1 MNSPETN
8 TTPRELSTSPITL
21 NVPLPNSHDER
32 PNNNLCDTE
41 YSKQNT
47 STIRNARRLKS
58 TTYEKFSNQRI
69 MFQQSVKSERSW
81 FQIPKTS
88 LSMHGKLELT
98 AFNKQPIVCNEM
110 HDHKGYPGAFKS
122 SFGIRQSSPSR
133 IRVYSGFYSANMRG
147 IYNPTGYRRL
157 GIISPMS
164 TQRFTTSETFID
176 KSSAAG
182 VTVVDLANSAQC
194 LIVNS
199 LKTPDSKLKQE
210 FSDSAANMLHLTP
223 H

>member
-32 PNNNLCDTE
+32 SNSNPCDSE

-47 STIRNARRLKS
+47 STIRNVRRSKS
-58 TTYEKFSNQRI
+58 TTYEKFSDQRM
-69 MFQQSVKSERSW
+69 MFQKSVKSERSW
-81 FQIPKTS
+81 FQIPKAS

-98 AFNKQPIVCNEM
+98 AFNKQPIVCNEIR
-110 HDHKGYPGAFKS
+110 DHKRYPDAFKN

-133 IRVYSGFYSANMRG
+133 VRVYSGFYSANMRG
-147 IYNPTGYRRL
+147 RYNPTGYRRL

-164 TQRFTTSETFID
+164 TQRFTTNDTFVD
-176 KSSAAG
+176 KSSSAG
-182 VTVVDLANSAQC
+182 VTVFDLANSAQC

-199 LKTPDSKLKQE
+199 LKSPDSKKTKE
-210 FSDSAANMLHLTP
+210 CFHTKSLHTVQR
-223 H
+223 